1 MAGRKLYHTIYS
13 GCDNIRAL
21 GKPKGSLCVH
31 LGDEFP
37 AVACLTFLV
46 GWQRKLQISELLK
59 FAEDY
64 S

>member
-1 MAGRKLYHTIYS
+1 M
-13 GCDNIRAL
+13 RAL
-21 GKPKGSLCVH
+21 GEPKGSLCVL
-31 LGDEFP
+31 LGDEFL

-59 FAEDY
+59 FAEGY